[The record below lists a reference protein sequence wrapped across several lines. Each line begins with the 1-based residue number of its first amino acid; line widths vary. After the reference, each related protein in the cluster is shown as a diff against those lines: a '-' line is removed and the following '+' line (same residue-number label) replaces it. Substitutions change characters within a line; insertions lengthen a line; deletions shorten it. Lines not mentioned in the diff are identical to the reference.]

1 MILRSLTLLQFRNIN
16 HLDWEPHPRANLLV
30 GANAQ
35 GKTNLLE
42 ALFFLG
48 TSKPLRPGADP
59 QDLLMQ
65 GKAEGL
71 VRARID
77 REHPALTRDLEAQL
91 RVGEP
96 KRFLLNGKKL
106 TPLSKLLGQLPV
118 VLFTP
123 DDLELVKAGPAARRL
138 YLDLEISQASPQY
151 LADLQRYQRALK
163 QRNSALRLVANG
175 EASWEAVEAFDELLI
190 APGAAIV
197 QFRLQA
203 LAELAPLAAE
213 AQCRIAG
220 TSEEKLQ
227 LGYTSTLTD
236 LRDAGAS
243 LPTDLDALMHQYRL
257 RLRERAREERVRST
271 TLVGPHRDDLSL
283 ELNGQRARLFASQ
296 GQQRSTALALKLAEV
311 QFLSQRLQEPPIL
324 LLDDVLSELDLKRQA
339 QLLGLL
345 DEKVQTF
352 VTSTHAD
359 GLAYKPGVVMKVENG
374 ELKKA

>member
-1 MILRSLTLLQFRNIN
+1 MILRSLTLLQFRNIH

-48 TSKPLRPGADP
+48 TSKPLRPGADT

-77 REHPALTRDLEAQL
+77 REHPALTRDLEAHL

-106 TPLSKLLGQLPV
+106 SPLSKLLGQLPV

-123 DDLELVKAGPAARRL
+123 DDLDLVKAGPAARRL
-138 YLDLEISQASPQY
+138 YLDLEISQAAPQY

-163 QRNSALRLVANG
+163 QRNGALRLVADG
-175 EASWEAVEAFDELLI
+175 QASWDAVEAFDEALI
-190 APGAAIV
+190 VPGSAIIH
-197 QFRLQA
+197 FRLEA

-213 AQCRIAG
+213 AQARIAG
-220 TSEEKLQ
+220 AREERLH
-227 LGYTSTLTD
+227 LGYLSTLAD
-236 LRDAGAS
+236 SRDPKVS
-243 LPTDLDALMHQYRL
+243 LPNDLDALQHQYRL
-257 RLRERAREERVRST
+257 RLRERAREERARST
-271 TLVGPHRDDLSL
+271 TLVGPHRDDLNI
-283 ELNGQRARLFASQ
+283 ELNGKRARLFASQ

-324 LLDDVLSELDLKRQA
+324 LLDDVLSELDLQRQA

-359 GLAYKPGVVMKVENG
+359 GLAYKPGVVMQVENG
-374 ELKKA
+374 ILKKA